1 MSADA
6 AELHSVPLPQPTD
19 KTLEVLRAHIP
30 EYGSVRNPC
39 DVTAQVTSNQAS
51 ILAVGNALMSDP
63 NYGVVVMPFPQA
75 YPASGGRNKV
85 FSEIAESHGKMSC
98 NVWISEW
105 PSGPGSRE
113 GEELPRMA
121 IFRSMERCFGTLA
134 AWHKREDKRA
144 AGPRQLARVSPIDA
158 KDKAARL
165 LDAARNKTLTER
177 EAKEVLAAYGVPV
190 VGEQLV
196 QSIDECVTAAEKLG
210 FPVALKVESPDLPHK
225 TEAGVIRLNLKSPAE
240 VCTAFE
246 AVMANAHKVSPPPRI
261 NGVLV
266 QPMVPPGTE
275 IMVGARVDP
284 LFGPLIVVGLG
295 GILVELLKD
304 TAVELAP
311 INKTEAGAML
321 GRLKAQAALTGFRGS
336 EPVDQEQ
343 LADVIVRLAEF
354 AADQQDRIA
363 ELDVNPLICAGSR
376 IVAVD
381 ALIVRNV

>member
-1 MSADA
+1 M
-6 AELHSVPLPQPTD
+6 
-19 KTLEVLRAHIP
+19 
-30 EYGSVRNPC
+30 
-39 DVTAQVTSNQAS
+39 
-51 ILAVGNALMSDP
+51 
-63 NYGVVVMPFPQA
+63 
-75 YPASGGRNKV
+75 
-85 FSEIAESHGKMSC
+85 
-98 NVWISEW
+98 
-105 PSGPGSRE
+105 
-113 GEELPRMA
+113 
-121 IFRSMERCFGTLA
+121 
-134 AWHKREDKRA
+134 
-144 AGPRQLARVSPIDA
+144 
-158 KDKAARL
+158 
-165 LDAARNKTLTER
+165 
-177 EAKEVLAAYGVPV
+177 
-190 VGEQLV
+190 
-196 QSIDECVTAAEKLG
+196 AAEKLG

-304 TAVELAP
+304 TAVEMAP
-311 INKTEAGAML
+311 INHSEARAML